1 MPHFFLLGKKLR
13 LVKLWSEV
21 ASTLINS
28 TPRLKNL
35 LAKPKLLI
43 FIDYVN
49 KLEPKEQSSSKKEK
63 KFNKLSHKI

>member
-49 KLEPKEQSSSKKEK
+49 KLEPKD
-63 KFNKLSHKI
+63 